1 MIVKHVKFFRMKKQN
16 VLHTERVQSNGKVYY
31 LDLKEAENGNNYL
44 VINQTK
50 MMDDDKSERIKMI
63 LFENEIEQFA
73 TAFSRIIFK
82 FNPSEKLIENQNN
95 KQFGKYDEKYI
106 EDMRKEHP
114 NAFFPWT
121 KEDEELLTAL
131 FNDGKTVNELSKSF
145 QRNEGGIVA
154 RLAKLGLEVKEAAA

>member
-1 MIVKHVKFFRMKKQN
+1 MKKQN
-16 VLHTERVQSNGKVYY
+16 VLHTERVNSNGKVYF

-82 FNPSEKLIENQNN
+82 FNPSEKRNEKQN
-95 KQFGKYDEKYI
+95 GKFDEKYI
-106 EDMRKEHP
+106 EEVRKEHP
-114 NAFFPWT
+114 NAYQPWT
-121 KEDEELLTAL
+121 KEDEELLVAL
-131 FNDGKTVNELSKSF
+131 FNDGKTVIELSKSF
-145 QRNEGGIVA
+145 QRNEGGIKA
-154 RLAKLGLEVKEAAA
+154 RLEKLGLAIKEIAA

>member
-1 MIVKHVKFFRMKKQN
+1 MKKQN

-50 MMDDDKSERIKMI
+50 MMEDDKSERIKMI

-73 TAFSRIIFK
+73 SAFSRILFK
-82 FNPSEKLIENQNN
+82 FNPSERQLEKQN
-95 KQFGKYDEKYI
+95 GKYDEKYI

-121 KEDEELLTAL
+121 KEDEELLAAL
-131 FNDGKTVNELSKSF
+131 FNDGKTVSELSKSF